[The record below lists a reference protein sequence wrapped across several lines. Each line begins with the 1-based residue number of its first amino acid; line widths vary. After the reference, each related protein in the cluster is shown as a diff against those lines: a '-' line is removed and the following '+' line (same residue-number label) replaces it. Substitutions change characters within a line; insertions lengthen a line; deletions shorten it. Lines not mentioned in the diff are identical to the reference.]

1 MINKIIL
8 FTLSLIFINPGF
20 NTIVQNN
27 SLQVY
32 NFEED
37 DENTLPS
44 YLQGGMPWEW
54 KKTEWVIRN
63 IDGNK
68 VLAHIGFWDDD
79 PDGVFPLCWIK
90 DSKARD
96 LTLSVKLYP
105 VRPPAEIIH
114 DVHDGAGIVFR
125 FKNTHNYYLLRAV
138 PLWNTSTF
146 VQSSWWEENVTLRK
160 RFGNCFG

>member
-1 MINKIIL
+1 M
-8 FTLSLIFINPGF
+8 TG
-20 NTIVQNN
+20 
-27 SLQVY
+27 
-32 NFEED
+32 
-37 DENTLPS
+37 
-44 YLQGGMPWEW
+44 EW

-96 LTLSVKLYP
+96 LTLSVKLYH
-105 VRPPAEIIH
+105 VGPPAEIIH
-114 DVHDGAGIVFR
+114 AVHDGAGIVFR

-138 PLWNTSTF
+138 SLETR
-146 VQSSWWEENVTLRK
+146 VRLYKVVDGK
-160 RFGNCFG
+160 RMLLLKYIYS